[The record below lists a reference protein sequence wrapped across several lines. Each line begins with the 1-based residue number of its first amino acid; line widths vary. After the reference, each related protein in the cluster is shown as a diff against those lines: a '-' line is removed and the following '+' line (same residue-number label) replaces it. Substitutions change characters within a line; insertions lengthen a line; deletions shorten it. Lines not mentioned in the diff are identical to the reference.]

1 MRSRFRVAR
10 SSSVVRAAGGA
21 AVLATAAFGAAN
33 PSGLLAP
40 NDECAAAFPVFD
52 GLNAGLTN
60 VGSTTSAGP
69 VPACAALN
77 SDVWFA
83 YTATCTGA
91 ASFTTCPP
99 GAGSLADTVVEVFDG
114 TGGCGAL
121 VLAGCDDDTCGFRS
135 TVTVPVSAGTLYYV
149 RIGDFG
155 TASIATGTFDLTITC
170 LPPVTNDEC
179 AVATP
184 IVTGLNAPGANLGAT
199 TSFAWPC
206 AIGGTDVWYS
216 YVATCTAPT
225 TFSFCAPGSATY
237 DSAIEVFDGSG
248 GCGALLSLGCNDD
261 FCGLSSSLTVPTVA
275 GTLYYVRVGGFAAAS
290 GTFTLLVTTTGGAG
304 SVGLNPTG
312 CGGLTLTSTGSP
324 TPGAT
329 VGFTLTGLTGV
340 GSFIWLGASTGP
352 GGIPLCPPAPCALG
366 ATLTF
371 LLPGPA
377 IAVPVPCDPGLV
389 GGAISAQGGDILGAG
404 GCGVLPFGFPFTVS
418 GTLDLVIL

>member
-1 MRSRFRVAR
+1 M
-10 SSSVVRAAGGA
+10 RAAGGA

-40 NDECAAAFPVFD
+40 PDECATAAPVFD

-83 YTATCTGA
+83 YTATCTGVA
-91 ASFTTCPP
+91 TFSTCPP
-99 GAGSLADTVVEVFDG
+99 GAGTLADTVVEVFDG

-135 TVTVPVSAGTLYYV
+135 SVAVPVTAGTLYYV

-155 TASIATGTFDLTITC
+155 AASIATGTFDLTIAC
-170 LPPVTNDEC
+170 APAVPGDEC
-179 AVATP
+179 AGAIP
-184 IVTGLNAPGANLGAT
+184 AFTGLNAPGSTVGAS
-199 TSFAWPC
+199 TSSTWPC

-225 TFSFCAPGSATY
+225 TFTFCPPGSATY

-261 FCGLSSSLTVPTVA
+261 SCGLSSSLTVPTVA
-275 GTLYYVRVGGFAAAS
+275 GTLYYVRVGGFLGAS
-290 GTFTLLVTTTGGAG
+290 GGYALLITTTGAAG
-304 SVGLNPTG
+304 SVGVNPTG
-312 CGGLTLTSTGSP
+312 CGSLSLAAAGSP
-324 TPGAT
+324 TPGGT
-329 VGFTLTGLTGV
+329 VGFSLSGITGGGT
-340 GSFIWLGASTGP
+340 FIWLGSSLGP

-366 ATLTF
+366 AMLSF
-371 LLPGPA
+371 LFPGPA

-389 GGAISAQGGDILGAG
+389 GGTISAQGGDILGAG